1 MFGAYILIIFIS
13 SSLII
18 WTLCGVLL
26 CLFSC
31 SLFQSLFYLIW
42 VLLHLLY
49 FGLHLHEIFFPSTS
63 LSLCKCLLV
72 WGGSL
77 VDSMYRDLVFVAIL
91 QHFLCHL
98 SIPLPILL
106 SNHLSVFFFGAVCG
120 NLETSLCISLSIS
133 ASLPISSEPC
143 LFTTIFFGHKL
154 YKHGYIP
161 FFFFFFGVF
170 VCLFVLFFVS
180 LSQSCSFLID
190 V

>member
-1 MFGAYILIIFIS
+1 MFGAYILIIVIS

-18 WTLCGVLL
+18 WTLCGVL
-26 CLFSC
+26 CLFSWY
-31 SLFQSLFYLIW
+31 LFQSLFYLIW
-42 VLLHLLY
+42 VLLHLFY
-49 FGLHLHEIFFPSTS
+49 FGLHLHEISFPSNS

-77 VDSMYRDLVFVAIL
+77 VESMYRDLVFVAIL

-106 SNHLSVFFFGAVCG
+106 SNHLSVFFLGAVCG
-120 NLETSLCISLSIS
+120 NLQTSLCISLSIS
-133 ASLPISSEPC
+133 ESLPISSEPW

-154 YKHGYIP
+154 YKHGYIQ
-161 FFFFFFGVF
+161 FFFFFFW
-170 VCLFVLFFVS
+170 FVLFFVS
-180 LSQSCSFLID
+180 LSKSCSFLID